1 MPSLH
6 IISEDTGAS
15 WQIWPAADVIPP
27 GEVRES
33 ASYIFELRDSDH
45 AQDTD
50 LLIDE
55 VPLEALRSRK
65 PGAARWRWQ
74 TGFHAGEVAAELKTP
89 GRNSIRFDLVTDP
102 DRKKLTR
109 DDFDTMLRD
118 ILTDSFA
125 LFALTTF
132 RKGIAQGI
140 SAKPP
145 AIARLEY
152 LRSRMDDLER
162 VLKEIER
169 RPRHHLRSQ
178 ERVIP
183 YHQVR
188 KATGDEV
195 IRSFARGHVA
205 RVPPNTRLPSTL
217 GGFLP
222 LDFRVRQRFSSFDL
236 PEHRQMAAVLSS
248 WAAWLTVSADQLQ
261 KITTRGD
268 PETSQSA
275 ALWANRCR
283 RLARRLHVMRN
294 TDPLKDLP
302 SAPPQLQ
309 LTSLFRSDPRYR
321 KFYKLYQQFNLGL
334 ASIFG
339 DFLNLP
345 LARTFDLYELWCFL
359 RLVHAG
365 VKQFGPTAVDFKN
378 LFIRDGAGGL
388 TIAASAVTVK
398 VSKDW
403 ELMFQKRYEE
413 FWKADDK
420 RGSFSRTMTPDIV
433 LAGPNPKAPGPPK
446 LIVLDA
452 KYRIDTALNDAISS
466 IHTYRDALVEDA
478 GRGDFPRIV
487 EAAYLLTPHIPDAGS
502 PDFQKTAM
510 PGRLFHPDYRSTFRF
525 GAATLK
531 PGMPLAEIC
540 ACLRAIIEDA
550 RDKTSRSKTR

>member
-1 MPSLH
+1 MSSLH
-6 IISEDTGAS
+6 IISENTGAS

-27 GEVRES
+27 GEVRET
-33 ASYIFELRDSDH
+33 ASYIFELRDSDR
-45 AQDTD
+45 ASETD

-55 VPLEALRSRK
+55 VPLEALRSRV
-65 PGAARWRWQ
+65 PSAARWRWQ

-89 GRNSIRFDLVTDP
+89 GRNPIRFDLITDP
-102 DRKKLTR
+102 DRKKITR
-109 DDFDTMLRD
+109 DDFDTMLGD

-125 LFALTTF
+125 LFALTAF
-132 RKGIAQGI
+132 RKGIAQGV

-152 LRSRMDDLER
+152 LRSRMDEIER
-162 VLKEIER
+162 VLKDIER
-169 RPRHHLRSQ
+169 RPRRHLRSE
-178 ERVIP
+178 ERVMP

-195 IRSFARGHVA
+195 IRSFARGRAA
-205 RVPPNTRLPSTL
+205 RIPANTRLPSTL
-217 GGFLP
+217 QGFLP

-248 WAAWLTVSADQLQ
+248 WAAWLNASADQLERLA
-261 KITTRGD
+261 TTRD
-268 PETSQSA
+268 EETSRSA
-275 ALWANRCR
+275 GLWANRCR
-283 RLARRLHVMRN
+283 RFSRRLLAMRN
-294 TDPLKDLP
+294 ADPLKDLP
-302 SAPPQLQ
+302 AAAPQLQ
-309 LTSLFRSDPRYR
+309 LTSLFRSDPNYR

-334 ASIFG
+334 ASVFG

-365 VKQFGPTAVDFKN
+365 VKEFGPAAVDFNN
-378 LFIRDGAGGL
+378 LFIRDGVGGL
-388 TIAASAVTVK
+388 TIAASAVTVT
-398 VSKDW
+398 VSSDW
-403 ELMFQKRYEE
+403 ELMFQKRFDE

-433 LAGPNPKAPGPPK
+433 LAGPSPKATGPSK

-466 IHTYRDALVEDA
+466 THTYRDALVEDV
-478 GRGDFPRIV
+478 GGTDFPRIV
-487 EAAYLLTPHIPDAGS
+487 EAAYLLTPYIPDAGS
-502 PDFQKTAM
+502 STYQKTAM
-510 PGRLFHPDYRSTFRF
+510 PGRLFHPEYRSTFRF

-531 PGMPLAEIC
+531 PGMPLADIC
-540 ACLRAIIEDA
+540 ACLRAIIKDA
-550 RDKTSRSKTR
+550 QGKPATP